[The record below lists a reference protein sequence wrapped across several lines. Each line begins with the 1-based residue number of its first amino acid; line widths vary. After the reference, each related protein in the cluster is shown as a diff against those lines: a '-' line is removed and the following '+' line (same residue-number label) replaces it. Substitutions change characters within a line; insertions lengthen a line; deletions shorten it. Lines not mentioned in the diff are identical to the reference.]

1 MIVTLWH
8 QFTFDLFAFI
18 FRMLHIF
25 NSFLLQHEQDI
36 TVLKLKVIVPI
47 YHDSVMTVVAV
58 SVLTS
63 CNKFD
68 QQAVA
73 DCQLQGLY
81 VQVKFTGLE
90 IVFPG

>member
-18 FRMLHIF
+18 FSMFHIF

-47 YHDSVMTVVAV
+47 YHGSVMTVVAV
-58 SVLTS
+58 SLLQS
-63 CNKFD
+63 CNRLD

-73 DCQLQGLY
+73 DYPSCKACRLSPIHGS
-81 VQVKFTGLE
+81 
-90 IVFPG
+90 